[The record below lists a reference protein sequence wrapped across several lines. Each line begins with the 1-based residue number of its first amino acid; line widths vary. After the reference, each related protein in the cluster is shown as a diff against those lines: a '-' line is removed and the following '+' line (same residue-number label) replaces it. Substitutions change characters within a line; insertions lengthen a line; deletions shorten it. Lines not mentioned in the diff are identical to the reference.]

1 VAVIRSDE
9 ELKNCAAVVVD
20 ELDQD
25 FYSADSKARFSGI
38 LATLQWVAGEAVP
51 SPIDQ
56 RPGVT
61 PSAQAVEDELSSA
74 YEVIYRRRPPSKV
87 LNSSYAGGVEAT
99 LLWALGRSDE
109 PPTPLD

>member
-1 VAVIRSDE
+1 MAVIRGDE
-9 ELKNCAAVVVD
+9 ELRNCAAVVAD
-20 ELDQD
+20 ELSQD
-25 FYSADSKARFSGI
+25 FYSADAKARFSGI
-38 LATLQWVAGEAVP
+38 LATLQWVAGEVVP

-61 PSAQAVEDELSSA
+61 PSSQAVEDELANA
-74 YEVIYRRRPPSKV
+74 YDVIYRRRPPSKV
-87 LNSSYAGGVEAT
+87 VNGSYAGGVEAT